1 MSASFVAFH
10 GTSAANAESIHQE
23 GFRAGTYFAFDVKDA
38 IAFGGR
44 HVFKVNFSGGH
55 FEGIPDGWQ
64 FHLRDP
70 YPPTIIESLTAY

>member
-38 IAFGGR
+38 IAFGL
-44 HVFKVNFSGGH
+44 VLYK
-55 FEGIPDGWQ
+55 I
-64 FHLRDP
+64 L
-70 YPPTIIESLTAY
+70 TILLD